1 MKINYLNKYKLV
13 ACIHS
18 CAVMLTLFVFL
29 TISKAQAQTFTD
41 GQMMGK
47 GLFCGGLSYTHES
60 WKNYWEGTLKREN
73 LNLGT
78 VSTQN
83 IAVMG
88 ALGINKN
95 INVMFMLP
103 YVWTKASAGTLV
115 GMNGLQDISI
125 GFKYRPIDLKSDFGR
140 FTLMAVGAF
149 SAPMSSYT
157 ADFLP
162 LSIGLESKTLSGRL
176 IAHYRLK
183 NGIFATAQGGYVW
196 RSNITIDRTSY
207 YTDGQQFRTDQVQM
221 PNLMHFTART
231 GYMQDHLILE
241 AFFENM
247 NTLGGGDIRR
257 NDMPFPSNKMIFSK
271 VGIMGTYRPKG
282 LKGLGF
288 ILSASTTL
296 SGRNVGKSDNL
307 TASLLYIFKG
317 WKVIE
322 QK

>member
-1 MKINYLNKYKLV
+1 MKINYLKEYKLLT
-13 ACIHS
+13 CTYF
-18 CAVMLTLFVFL
+18 CAVMLCLSVL
-29 TISKAQAQTFTD
+29 SPINNAQAQTFTD

-83 IAVMG
+83 ITLMG
-88 ALGINKN
+88 ALGINKK

-103 YVWTKASAGTLV
+103 YVWTKASAGTLTGV
-115 GMNGLQDISI
+115 NGLQDISI
-125 GFKYRPIDLKSDFGR
+125 GFKYRPIDLRSDFGR

-149 SAPMSSYT
+149 STPVGNYT

-162 LSIGLESKTLSGRL
+162 LSI
-176 IAHYRLK
+176 
-183 NGIFATAQGGYVW
+183 GIFATAQGGYVW
-196 RSNITIDRTSY
+196 RSNIIIDRTSY

-221 PNLMHFTART
+221 PNLMHFTARA
-231 GYMQDHLILE
+231 GYMQDYLILE

-288 ILSASTTL
+288 TLSASSTL
-296 SGRNVGKSDNL
+296 SGRNVGQSDNI
-307 TASLLYIFKG
+307 TASLLYIFKC
-317 WKVIE
+317 WN
-322 QK
+322 